1 LDKPEPATAVESYR
15 YLSTV
20 NHENFKK
27 NTTSFSSG
35 RELTSISMGCCQSR
49 AAVDRK
55 TTLVDG
61 AEQNPVHSSVAGTR
75 NDESMDMAAVV
86 MVQKLVRKATA
97 RRRAAEVRSWQVKKN
112 VPFLKH
118 DRPSTNKWQV
128 FNELDLKEEGDMI
141 RLSHCLEKLVDEI
154 ESLPPIGPENFSSN
168 ATLMSDMIN
177 TNDVQ
182 LNVVV
187 ESLEPSAN
195 YSGPVLPP
203 KLTTESVQDLIEA
216 LRKGQELHTKYVF
229 QILAQTRDRL
239 LQQPNVVRTP
249 IPLVDPFLLDGGDA
263 SGAGGTS
270 KPGTAANPRCTVVG
284 DLHGQL
290 SDLLVNGHPF
300 FVCTTFTIT

>member
-1 LDKPEPATAVESYR
+1 
-15 YLSTV
+15 
-20 NHENFKK
+20 
-27 NTTSFSSG
+27 
-35 RELTSISMGCCQSR
+35 MGCCQSR

-55 TTLVDG
+55 TTLVDDP
-61 AEQNPVHSSVAGTR
+61 EQNPVHRNAVGTG
-75 NDESMDMAAVV
+75 NDQSMDMAAVV

-97 RRRAAEVRSWQVKKN
+97 RRRAAEVRSWQV
-112 VPFLKH
+112 
-118 DRPSTNKWQV
+118 

-154 ESLPPIGPENFSSN
+154 DSLPPIGPENFSSN
-168 ATLMSDMIN
+168 ATIMSDMIN
-177 TNDVQ
+177 ADDVQ

-216 LRKGQELHTKYVF
+216 LRKGQELHTKYVL

-239 LQQPNVVRTP
+239 LQQPNVVRTS
-249 IPLVDPFLLDGGDA
+249 IPLVDPFLLDGVDA
-263 SGAGGTS
+263 SGAGDTN

-290 SDLLVNGHPF
+290 SDLLVHTSIHLLFATP
-300 FVCTTFTIT
+300 